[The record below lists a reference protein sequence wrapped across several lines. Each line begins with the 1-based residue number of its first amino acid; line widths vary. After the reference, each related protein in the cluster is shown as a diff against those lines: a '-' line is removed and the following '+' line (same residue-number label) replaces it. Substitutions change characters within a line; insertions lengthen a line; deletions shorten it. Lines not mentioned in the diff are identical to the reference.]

1 MKKLLC
7 AILACTLCLS
17 LVGCDSGLASGNP
30 KDVITS
36 MLNNYK
42 NQNFDALNKYFDGKV
57 TFTDDLT
64 MHGQLDAADKA
75 MTKLFL
81 DRLTD
86 IDFEVLNETVDE
98 SGNNSVVTIQIT
110 THNVGEKLLEGV
122 KAAVP
127 LALNLAFSGKSETE
141 IKNELFTALLTPV
154 QNTTKTNIKT
164 VDINLVQKGNEWKI
178 SSNNFAFINSI
189 TGGFMDI
196 TNQLNFL
203 N

>member
-1 MKKLLC
+1 
-7 AILACTLCLS
+7 
-17 LVGCDSGLASGNP
+17 
-30 KDVITS
+30 
-36 MLNNYK
+36 
-42 NQNFDALNKYFDGKV
+42 
-57 TFTDDLT
+57 

-75 MTKLFL
+75 MAKLFL